1 MIGWWAG
8 AGVALLVGLVGCG
21 IGCARADGQG
31 RALVWMQLSG
41 VLGSMLLLVLAE
53 AIGRS
58 IVFTVPLVF
67 ALMSF
72 VGVVAFLRL
81 RGRQM

>member
-1 MIGWWAG
+1 
-8 AGVALLVGLVGCG
+8 
-21 IGCARADGQG
+21 
-31 RALVWMQLSG
+31 
-41 VLGSMLLLVLAE
+41 MLLLVLAE

-67 ALMSF
+67 ALMAF

-81 RGRQM
+81 RGRQL